1 MSYELK
7 PCPFCGG
14 EAGLTCHDNHYVAQ
28 CMNDMCGVS
37 AYTELRYPQSAESA
51 AAEWNTRFERTC
63 LDFGG
68 EEGTVGEGYDFACS
82 ECGFC
87 CDVPDA
93 RYCPYCGAR
102 VEEAE

>member
-1 MSYELK
+1 MDDLARLYNTAGVRVGTWYAETGCALL
-7 PCPFCGG
+7 GG
-14 EAGLTCHDNHYVAQ
+14 SLYV
-28 CMNDMCGVS
+28 
-37 AYTELRYPQSAESA
+37 R
-51 AAEWNTRFERTC
+51 ERTC

>member
-63 LDFGG
+63 RAVIPD
-68 EEGTVGEGYDFACS
+68 EMEGYVFCS
-82 ECGFC
+82 ECGAEIGEYSR
-87 CDVPDA
+87 P
-93 RYCPYCGAR
+93 RYCHECGAK
-102 VEEAE
+102 VV